1 MQKIRAAITGVAG
14 YVPKDIMSNVDL
26 EKIVD
31 TTDEWITS
39 RTGIKERRILRGPG
53 LGTSDM
59 ASPAVKSLLE
69 KTGTDPDEIDLLI
82 CGTITPDM
90 QFPST
95 AGIICD
101 KVGIRNSF
109 NFDLSAACSGFVYV
123 LTTASKFIETGSA
136 KKIICIGADK
146 MSSIVNYQ
154 DRTTCPLFGDGAGA
168 VLLEASTEY
177 GIQDYILRGDPSGRK
192 YLFQK
197 AGGSCYPASHETI
210 DAREHFVYQEGQTVY
225 KAAVS
230 KMADISVEMMKKH
243 NIASDDLNWLIPH
256 QANLRIIEAVARRMG
271 IRKEQVLINIHK
283 YGNTT
288 NATIPLCLWDF
299 ENQLKK
305 GDKIILTAFGGGFTW
320 GAIYL
325 TWAYD
330 SK

>member
-14 YVPKDIMSNVDL
+14 FVPKDILSNADL

-59 ASPAVKSLLE
+59 GAPAVKSLLE
-69 KTGTDPDEIDLLI
+69 KTGTDPDEIDLVI
-82 CGTITPDM
+82 CGTVTPDM

-136 KKIICIGADK
+136 KKVICIGADN
-146 MSSIVNYQ
+146 MSSITNYQ

-168 VLLEASTEY
+168 VLLEANTEY
-177 GIQDYILRGDPSGRK
+177 GIEDHILRGD
-192 YLFQK
+192 
-197 AGGSCYPASHETI
+197 T
-210 DAREHFVYQEGQTVY
+210 
-225 KAAVS
+225 
-230 KMADISVEMMKKH
+230 
-243 NIASDDLNWLIPH
+243 
-256 QANLRIIEAVARRMG
+256 
-271 IRKEQVLINIHK
+271 
-283 YGNTT
+283 
-288 NATIPLCLWDF
+288 
-299 ENQLKK
+299 
-305 GDKIILTAFGGGFTW
+305 
-320 GAIYL
+320 
-325 TWAYD
+325 
-330 SK
+330 